1 MKKNDSRKNFL
12 QQTGACVLV
21 IGSLALTGDGDAA
34 TAAGTATATVLESV
48 SVSISAPPTPV
59 PAGVGTISILS
70 GTIFTIESFTGSL
83 SPSGPL
89 LHIRSPPGVVMT
101 NAQALIGAGG
111 AVAPSAANTATVTVT
126 RNANG
131 SLSVSGGAGLTF
143 TVSQSS
149 TGLVNIEYN

>member
-59 PAGVGTISILS
+59 PAGVGTISALS
-70 GTIFTIESFTGSL
+70 GTLFTLESFMGSL

-89 LHIRSPPGVVMT
+89 LRFGSNPPPGFRVAAVPST
-101 NAQALIGAGG
+101 VDGTTVNVTCNAD
-111 AVAPSAANTATVTVT
+111 
-126 RNANG
+126 G
-131 SLSVSGGAGLTF
+131 SLSVSGGPGLTF
-143 TVSQSS
+143 AVSRS
-149 TGLVNIEYN
+149 GVCVVNIEYN